1 MNATGTAFAALLVAF
16 AAPQDELKISLAK
29 LKAVAREGKGNEEAA
44 KAWKHVVG
52 HGSKALLPTLA
63 AFEGA
68 DARAANWLRSA
79 VDAIFENADLKRDP
93 VEPAKL
99 EAFILDVKNPVVG
112 RALAYEWLAR
122 LDSDADDR
130 LLPKLLDDPSRE
142 LRRQAV
148 ARALGEAEILVKAVE
163 KKPAVDALQKLLL
176 SARDHDQVDAI
187 LKHLK
192 VLGVETDIQ
201 AVYGVLARW
210 IFITTFDNTDMKGFD
225 AIYDPEQRVDLKNLV
240 PGKDGKPVRVLS
252 HTTAEPRGKIDLN
265 AVLGKEMGAVAFAYA
280 IVDSEEERPVEVRVA
295 TNNAVKIYLNNDLV
309 FFRHEYH
316 HGMTMD
322 QYVGRGKLR
331 KGQNEILLKIC
342 QNEQK
347 DDWAQSWGF
356 QARLCDALGG
366 AVPFKNITPEIKQ

>member
-176 SARDHDQVDAI
+176 SARDRDQVDAI
-187 LKHLK
+187 L
-192 VLGVETDIQ
+192 
-201 AVYGVLARW
+201 
-210 IFITTFDNTDMKGFD
+210 
-225 AIYDPEQRVDLKNLV
+225 DPEQRVDLKNLV

-280 IVDSEEERPVEVRVA
+280 IIDSEEERPVEVRVA

-322 QYVGRGKLR
+322 QYVGRGKL
-331 KGQNEILLKIC
+331 
-342 QNEQK
+342 
-347 DDWAQSWGF
+347 
-356 QARLCDALGG
+356 
-366 AVPFKNITPEIKQ
+366 